1 MTGNFSPLANVHVA
15 ECLFRFLVA
24 MSLFER
30 TRRKGMQE
38 SQKTNTSNTSF
49 NLVSVLYHALEE
61 AQTTNAYIQDA
72 QQQNNPELVSFFQEI
87 QQQANSRA
95 QHAHQLLDQIEGSSH
110 STKPGGP
117 DTSEFVNNPDAP
129 GGASF

>member
-1 MTGNFSPLANVHVA
+1 
-15 ECLFRFLVA
+15 
-24 MSLFER
+24 
-30 TRRKGMQE
+30 MQE
-38 SQKTNTSNTSF
+38 QQKTTASNTSF

-61 AQTTNAYIQDA
+61 AQTTATYIQDA
-72 QQQNNPELVSFFQEI
+72 QQQNNSELVSFFQEI

-95 QHAHQLLDQIEGSSH
+95 QRAHQLLDRLEGAAH

-117 DTSEFVNNPDAP
+117 ETPEFVNTPDAP